1 MRRHARVVLILLA
14 LIAQPLRAIEA
25 PKTVSPT
32 SNPSAASPAWRAPA
46 QEPHAL
52 QPILARVTHR
62 QLLANLNV
70 EESVIDLLAR
80 AEVAQAVAQLSAK
93 AETNDAPTNIA
104 LVRVQNWCSRI
115 LPRERHRAPKLLE
128 QLQPQLSEPETARL
142 QLLVNLQLDY
152 EAKARNSCGEA
163 RFDYRLIEAQLRD
176 AADEGEPLSLT
187 ELARIETR
195 PARVEELLQQAAS
208 KNYAPALH
216 ALAMHRL
223 IAVQRGERTSDVGSI
238 RTLLKQA
245 GRTSSRAKL
254 DLANCMAVG
263 CEGHPGDVG
272 GALVFGLDAARDGE
286 RDAYASIARMPW
298 AGRLPMEQR
307 LAWQYFGQRMN
318 EAGCYGSDYLSMY
331 ASLREAVLAYEKAI
345 GADLQKPA
353 EELAE
358 RYWRDYGAR
367 AQREQKC
374 SP

>member
-1 MRRHARVVLILLA
+1 
-14 LIAQPLRAIEA
+14 
-25 PKTVSPT
+25 
-32 SNPSAASPAWRAPA
+32 
-46 QEPHAL
+46 
-52 QPILARVTHR
+52 
-62 QLLANLNV
+62 
-70 EESVIDLLAR
+70 LAR
-80 AEVAQAVAQLSAK
+80 AEIAKAVAQLSAK
-93 AETNDAPTNIA
+93 AETNDALTNIA
-104 LVRVQNWCSRI
+104 LIRVQNWCSRI
-115 LPRERHRAPKLLE
+115 PPRERHRALKLLE
-128 QLQPQLSEPETARL
+128 QLQPQLPQSEVTRL

-152 EAKARNSCGEA
+152 EAQASSSCRQA
-163 RFDYRLIEAQLRD
+163 PFDYRLIEAQLRE

-208 KNYAPALH
+208 KNYAPALY
-216 ALAMHRL
+216 ALAIHRL
-223 IAVQRGERTSDVGSI
+223 VAVQRGERTSDVGSI

-263 CEGHPGDVG
+263 CEGHPADVG

-318 EAGCYGSDYLSMY
+318 EAGCYGADYLSVY
-331 ASLREAVLAYEKAI
+331 ATLREAVLAYEKAL
-345 GADLQKPA
+345 GTERQKQA
-353 EELAE
+353 QELAE

-367 AQREQKC
+367 AQRAQHC